1 MSCTG
6 APSWWQEAALH
17 RSHSD
22 HREVTQPPLSSHP
35 RCASKELGFQALAMD
50 TRLRSP
56 AEPPTVFIDLRP
68 TKPSDQGPSERYRE
82 Q

>member
-1 MSCTG
+1 
-6 APSWWQEAALH
+6 
-17 RSHSD
+17 
-22 HREVTQPPLSSHP
+22 
-35 RCASKELGFQALAMD
+35 MD

-68 TKPSDQGPSERYRE
+68 TKPSDHGPSERYRE